1 MPSAG
6 AGPAEGRSSLRFM
19 SGDVRHD
26 TDADLTLGE
35 LTEHQL
41 EVLHLMALGYT
52 NDTIARIKGA
62 GRSTVERW
70 VAGILKAMGIDSRG
84 EVNPRVEAVRRY
96 LAVEGIPTRP

>member
-1 MPSAG
+1 MPSVKATAAQVG
-6 AGPAEGRSSLRFM
+6 SSLRSM
-19 SGDVRHD
+19 SSDVRHETEP
-26 TDADLTLGE
+26 TDSLGD

-52 NDTIARIKGA
+52 NDAIARIKGA

-96 LAVEGIPTRP
+96 LAVAGIADRP